1 MSPRSLQMA
10 VHPDPR
16 SDTKTKSLDS
26 DSLAV
31 LEGLQC
37 LPDLLQL
44 PPLLSLQ
51 DVLAQNLEALAD
63 GLRSCIG
70 LHTGIQRDLD
80 QLIRKAWRCRC
91 QEVVGDIKVLAH

>member
-1 MSPRSLQMA
+1 MA

-16 SDTKTKSLDS
+16 SDTKTQSLDS

-51 DVLAQNLEALAD
+51 DVFTQDLEALAN
-63 GLRSCIG
+63 GLGSGVG
-70 LHTGIQRDLD
+70 LHTGIQRNLD
-80 QLIRKAWRCRC
+80 
-91 QEVVGDIKVLAH
+91 